1 MLKSS
6 HPHVRFRTIVLCAA
20 AAGVMLSCTL
30 PASAQRRRQQ
40 PVVVKVKTYRMEGSI
55 VGVRPGLIQCA
66 DEKGKPYLIKLDRE
80 RTKRVVVSG
89 TAEPGFLRAGLFVRF
104 TALLDKRGKPT
115 EPVAEMTIFDPRDG
129 FTMGVFPDDPTD
141 PNGPYLVAGQI
152 REMKR
157 GKVTLAAGNR
167 KVQFELAESPQIGV
181 EVSDYSLARRG
192 DSIQV
197 TGIGRPERP
206 QELIGT
212 IVEIKLSQPL
222 SGPQKKTR
230 GRKERPPR
238 RSRRGSTERPVEKA
252 ETP

>member
-1 MLKSS
+1 MLCHS

-20 AAGVMLSCTL
+20 AAGVILSCAS

-40 PVVVKVKTYRMEGSI
+40 PVVKVKTYRMKGSI
-55 VGVRPGLIQCA
+55 VGVRPGLIQCT
-66 DEKGKPYLIKLDRE
+66 DEKGKPYMIKLDPE

-89 TAEPGFLRAGLFVRF
+89 TAEPEFLRAGVFVRF

-129 FTMGVFPDDPTD
+129 FAMGVFPDDPTD
-141 PNGPYLVAGQI
+141 RNGPYLVAGQI

-157 GKVTLAAGNR
+157 GKVTLAAGNY
-167 KVQFELAESPQIGV
+167 KVQFELAESPQIGI

-212 IVEIKLSQPL
+212 IVEIQLIQPL
-222 SGPQKKTR
+222 TGPQKKSP
-230 GRKERPPR
+230 GRRKRSSR
-238 RSRRGSTERPVEKA
+238 RSRRGSAERPIEKA